1 MKAYDVHGTEVQA
14 GIPVVQEPYP
24 HVVLGEGG
32 HKRATWIALGKRDA
46 DSIIRPR
53 RLPCPRRNESETVY
67 KAELLAEKQAPR
79 VCDKCGEAYGEWTPQ
94 KHWGGSQYWTRK
106 HPNTGEVDGPA
117 CVHDVGV
124 VALKDKN
131 TGESN
136 GKFLIVAPRPGHD
149 NRVLVLWRVSSGYR
163 GSASISAGEGVT
175 LIATD
180 SSWHSGRGSLGE
192 TAEVLAILKPGQELT
207 AHRSGRRVQE
217 TRARLV
223 WDGKEIKVTFGD
235 EALFAATSEE
245 VEGEYL

>member
-1 MKAYDVHGTEVQA
+1 MKAYDINETKIQA
-14 GIPVVQEPYP
+14 GIPVTQKPYP
-24 HVVLGEGG
+24 HIVLGAGG
-32 HKRATWIALGKRDA
+32 HKRATWIALGKRDTE
-46 DSIIRPR
+46 SIIRPR
-53 RLPCPRRNESETVY
+53 RVPCPNRGRTHYGEVLVGD
-67 KAELLAEKQAPR
+67 ELPKCEE
-79 VCDKCGEAYGEWTPQ
+79 CGERYVQ
-94 KHWGGSQYWTRK
+94 NDRYSR
-106 HPNTGEVDGPA
+106 HPDTGEVDGPL
-117 CVHDVGV
+117 CVHDVGIIAV
-124 VALKDKN
+124 KDKS
-131 TGESN
+131 GEPS